1 MLAYMNLT
9 PQRYL
14 LMFPGALMD
23 LSKQKKPRL
32 GRGFGAPVN
41 SKMAGTAGKPSFF

>member
-14 LMFPGALMD
+14 LLFSD
-23 LSKQKKPRL
+23 LGNKKPRL
-32 GRGFGAPVN
+32 GRGFNVFW
-41 SKMAGTAGKPSFF
+41 AGFG